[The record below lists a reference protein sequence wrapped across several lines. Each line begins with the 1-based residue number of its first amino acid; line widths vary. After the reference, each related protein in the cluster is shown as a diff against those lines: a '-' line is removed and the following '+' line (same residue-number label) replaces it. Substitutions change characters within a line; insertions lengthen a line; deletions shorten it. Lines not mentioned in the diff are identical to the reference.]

1 MSGWTGM
8 FSMLLMLA
16 GMVWFATVMFVTVIA
31 PFATRSTLAPIVRAR
46 RALSL
51 AAVPLAAPFTVVA
64 VVCLLAAAKP
74 LGWIADHCI
83 YHGPGHP
90 HLCFEH
96 LPAII
101 IPPLHVG
108 AFITALLIAVI
119 VVARFTMHARCFTA
133 RLRVLSKMTSGR
145 NVRIVDHEQPFAFA
159 ASVGTPFV
167 MMSRGLIEKLS
178 LHERR
183 IVMAHEAS
191 HLRNGDLAWN
201 RLFEILLLLNP
212 FSDRLRE
219 PWRQALEER
228 ADDVVAARYGN
239 DAVAATI
246 SNMLRFTSNRYATA
260 FSATGADAVRR
271 VRRLVVGENSVNV
284 LPVFEVALIAALV
297 MLAILT
303 GSAHHA
309 LETLLGHFLGA

>member
-1 MSGWTGM
+1 MNGWVGM
-8 FSMLLMLA
+8 LWMLFMLA
-16 GMVWFATVMFVTVIA
+16 GMVWFASVLFVTLIA
-31 PFATRSTLAPIVRAR
+31 PFATRSTLAPGVRAR
-46 RALSL
+46 RALLL
-51 AAVPLAAPFTVVA
+51 AAMPLAATFATVAA
-64 VVCLLAAAKP
+64 VSALAVAKP
-74 LGWIADHCI
+74 LDWIADHCA

-96 LPAII
+96 LPAIV

-108 AFITALLIAVI
+108 LFIAALLIAVI
-119 VVARFTMHARCFTA
+119 VVARFTMHARSFTA
-133 RLRVLSKMTSGR
+133 RLCALSGMASGR
-145 NVRIVDHEQPFAFA
+145 SVRVIDTAQPFAFA
-159 ASVGTPFV
+159 ASVGAPFV

-178 LHERR
+178 LRERR

-212 FSDRLRE
+212 FSTRLRNT
-219 PWRQALEER
+219 WRQALEER
-228 ADDVVAARYGN
+228 ADDMVAARYGN

-246 SNMLRFTSNRYATA
+246 SKMLRFTSNHYAAA

-284 LPVFEVALIAALV
+284 LPVFEVALVAALV
-297 MLAILT
+297 MLAIVT
-303 GSAHHA
+303 GGAHHA